1 MKLIRNTAADGLGKY
16 TVVNNLSGKTL
27 DGHPGAEDEFFVI
40 KLKDKHSQAA
50 LRAYADSVRDRDPE
64 YAEQVD
70 DLADRAGP
78 SSPFCKD
85 PD

>member
-1 MKLIRNTAADGLGKY
+1 MKLIRNTDPDGQGKY
-16 TVVNNLSGKTL
+16 TVVNNLTGKTL

-50 LRAYADSVRDRDPE
+50 LRAYAASVRDADPE
-64 YAEQVD
+64 YAGQVD
-70 DLADRAGP
+70 ELADRAGP
-78 SSPFCKD
+78 SSPFCKN